1 MLNTS
6 NTIRSKR
13 TQDGRIVLDICR
25 GQMFCLNVVGS
36 KILEMIEHG
45 WDELRIAEEI
55 SRAYATNIA
64 VVRPDVHDFIEALR
78 NHQIVQTT
86 NSNDSL

>member
-1 MLNTS
+1 MLNAS
-6 NTIRSKR
+6 DTIRSKQ
-13 TQDGRIVLDICR
+13 TEDGRIVLDICR
-25 GQMFCLNVVGS
+25 GQIFCLNVVGS

-55 SRAYATNIA
+55 SRAYATSIE

-78 NHQIVQTT
+78 KHQIVQAT

>member
-13 TQDGRIVLDICR
+13 TQDGRIVLDICH

-55 SRAYATNIA
+55 EPRLRDEYRGRAA
-64 VVRPDVHDFIEALR
+64 
-78 NHQIVQTT
+78 
-86 NSNDSL
+86 